1 MKRLWLSI
9 RDIGTI
15 LLLTILSMVVGG
27 VWLQSWEVNRWVL
40 PMHYFLAP
48 LIEFMIFCPGFVFL
62 KKRLYHDEF
71 QTIKFP
77 PAFRKDYFG
86 YAGLLLGLS
95 YGGFLL
101 LGV

>member
-9 RDIGTI
+9 RDIGAI

-48 LIEFMIFCPGFVFL
+48 FIEFMIFWPGFVFL
-62 KKRLYHDEF
+62 KKGC
-71 QTIKFP
+71 IMMS
-77 PAFRKDYFG
+77 FRQLNFLPLSEKITLAMRGYYSDYLTEVFC
-86 YAGLLLGLS
+86 Y
-95 YGGFLL
+95 
-101 LGV
+101 